1 MPKVGKRKF
10 PYTKTGMAAAR
21 KAGYKTARKTAKAV
35 DKSKRLRK
43 RK

>member
-10 PYTKTGMAAAR
+10 PYTKTGLAAAR
-21 KAGYKTARKTAKAV
+21 KAGKAV
-35 DKSKRLRK
+35 AKSKRLRK

>member
-21 KAGYKTARKTAKAV
+21 KTAKAV
-35 DKSKRLRK
+35 NKSKRLRK